1 MRECYIFEKQM
12 KRIFLFLVCCFVPLA
27 LVAQNTRSAQ
37 GIVFDQN
44 GVPMAEAKLTAVGFN
59 SSALTGADGTFN
71 ITVSPYAK
79 FIEVSKEGYLPV
91 QVEIDGSY
99 LIVRLRVDKKY
110 AENKA
115 KAEEEARKAAEAEK
129 ARLAEEAE
137 AARLAVEAAE
147 QARLEAEERKRIEE
161 ERRIA
166 AEKAAAEKA
175 ERDRLAAEA
184 KAKAEEEKRIA
195 AEKAAA
201 EKAEAAKRAAE
212 EKARI
217 AEEKRIAAEKAAA
230 EKAEKARLAA
240 EAKAKAEEEK
250 RLAAERAAAER
261 AAAEQARLATQQ
273 QQQQAQ
279 GVANAQA
286 EAARLE
292 KLAQEQAKREAEL
305 AKKQAEQARIAEEKR
320 IAAEKAAAE
329 KQKRVEAHKA
339 YVEEW
344 KSAEFKGYR
353 SQVEAT
359 FGLDFDL
366 MCTSNIHYIGGYQ
379 INNILYV
386 GVGTGVSLY
395 LNDVPTPKWSANS
408 YSDMA
413 NLPLNLWSVPVFGYF
428 RANFAN
434 RRLIPF
440 FALSAGYRFGTK
452 HCFDMPWDSYAE
464 YSTSGIFVNPQIGL
478 NFRMTKKSDIYITAG
493 FNLMQMPR
501 FDNVSSTMFVAE
513 FYKEFYGG
521 FDLRLGFTF

>member
-1 MRECYIFEKQM
+1 M

-44 GVPMAEAKLTAVGFN
+44 GVPMAEAKLTTVGFN

-79 FIEVSKEGYLPV
+79 FIEVSKEGYLSV

-137 AARLAVEAAE
+137 AARLAAEAAE

-230 EKAEKARLAA
+230 EKAERARLAA

-273 QQQQAQ
+273 QQQQTQ

-305 AKKQAEQARIAEEKR
+305 AQKQAIKAEREKR
-320 IAAEKAAAE
+320 TAKW
-329 KQKRVEAHKA
+329 KEA
-339 YVEEW
+339 
-344 KSAEFKGYR
+344 SLKGYR
-353 SQVEAT
+353 SYVDASWAIDSYSLMMSG
-359 FGLDFDL
+359 GL
-366 MCTSNIHYIGGYQ
+366 HYIGGYQ
-379 INNILYV
+379 ANNCIFF
-386 GVGTGVSLY
+386 GVGTGINLAQTY
-395 LNDVPTPKWSANS
+395 EWNS
-408 YSDMA
+408 QEQQLSP
-413 NLPLNLWSVPVFGYF
+413 NSWNVPVYAYL
-428 RANFAN
+428 RTNFINN
-434 RRLIPF
+434 RCSPF
-440 FALSAGYRFGTK
+440 FALSAGYQFSTRREFA
-452 HCFDMPWDSYAE
+452 MPFEQKVKYKT
-464 YSTSGIFVNPQIGL
+464 STIFVNPQLGVDFRINPKHSIYVAAGATLFQRPEIIEVTPMTATFGSGL
-478 NFRMTKKSDIYITAG
+478 GWSI
-493 FNLMQMPR
+493 
-501 FDNVSSTMFVAE
+501 
-513 FYKEFYGG
+513 
-521 FDLRLGFTF
+521 DLHLGFTF

>member
-44 GVPMAEAKLTAVGFN
+44 GVPMAEAKLTTVGFN
-59 SSALTGADGTFN
+59 SSALSGADGTFN
-71 ITVSPYAK
+71 IVVSPYAK

-137 AARLAVEAAE
+137 AARLAAEAAE

-305 AKKQAEQARIAEEKR
+305 AKEQALKAEREK
-320 IAAEKAAAE
+320 KAA
-329 KQKRVEAHKA
+329 KWKEA
-339 YVEEW
+339 
-344 KSAEFKGYR
+344 SLKGYR
-353 SQVEAT
+353 SYVDASWAIDSYSLMMSG
-359 FGLDFDL
+359 GL
-366 MCTSNIHYIGGYQ
+366 HYIGGYQ
-379 INNILYV
+379 ANNCIFF
-386 GVGTGVSLY
+386 GVGTGINLAQTY
-395 LNDVPTPKWSANS
+395 EWNS
-408 YSDMA
+408 QEQQLSP
-413 NLPLNLWSVPVFGYF
+413 NSWNVPVYAYL
-428 RANFAN
+428 RTNFINN
-434 RRLIPF
+434 RCSPF
-440 FALSAGYRFGTK
+440 FALSAGYQFSTRREFAMPFGQKVKYKT
-452 HCFDMPWDSYAE
+452 
-464 YSTSGIFVNPQIGL
+464 STIFVNPQLGVDFRINPKHSVYVAAGATLFQRPEIIEVTPMSATFGSGL
-478 NFRMTKKSDIYITAG
+478 GWSI
-493 FNLMQMPR
+493 
-501 FDNVSSTMFVAE
+501 
-513 FYKEFYGG
+513 
-521 FDLRLGFTF
+521 DLHLGFTF

>member
-27 LVAQNTRSAQ
+27 LLAQNTRSAQ

-44 GVPMAEAKLTAVGFN
+44 GVPMAEAKLTTVGFN
-59 SSALTGADGTFN
+59 SSALSGADGTFN
-71 ITVSPYAK
+71 IVVSPYAK

-137 AARLAVEAAE
+137 AARLAAEAAE

-166 AEKAAAEKA
+166 ADKAAAEKA

-305 AKKQAEQARIAEEKR
+305 AKKQALKAEREK
-320 IAAEKAAAE
+320 KAA
-329 KQKRVEAHKA
+329 KWKEA
-339 YVEEW
+339 
-344 KSAEFKGYR
+344 SLKGYR
-353 SQVEAT
+353 SYVDASWAIDSYSLMMSG
-359 FGLDFDL
+359 GL
-366 MCTSNIHYIGGYQ
+366 HYIGGYQ
-379 INNILYV
+379 ANNCIFF
-386 GVGTGVSLY
+386 GVGTGINLAQPYEWNRQEDILS
-395 LNDVPTPKWSANS
+395 PNS
-408 YSDMA
+408 W
-413 NLPLNLWSVPVFGYF
+413 NVPVYAYL
-428 RANFAN
+428 RTNFINN
-434 RRLIPF
+434 RCSPF
-440 FALSAGYRFGTK
+440 FALSAGYQFSTKREFAMPFGQK
-452 HCFDMPWDSYAE
+452 VKYK
-464 YSTSGIFVNPQIGL
+464 TSAIFVNPQLGVDFRINPKHSVYVAAGATLFQRPKIIELTPMTATFGSGL
-478 NFRMTKKSDIYITAG
+478 GWGI
-493 FNLMQMPR
+493 
-501 FDNVSSTMFVAE
+501 
-513 FYKEFYGG
+513 
-521 FDLRLGFTF
+521 DLHLGFTF

>member
-44 GVPMAEAKLTAVGFN
+44 GVPMAEAKLTTVGFN
-59 SSALTGADGTFN
+59 SSALSGADGTFN
-71 ITVSPYAK
+71 IVVSPYAK
-79 FIEVSKEGYLPV
+79 FIEVSKEGYLSV

-137 AARLAVEAAE
+137 AARLAAEAAE

-195 AEKAAA
+195 AENAAA

-305 AKKQAEQARIAEEKR
+305 AKKQAVKAEREKR
-320 IAAEKAAAE
+320 AAKW
-329 KQKRVEAHKA
+329 KEA
-339 YVEEW
+339 
-344 KSAEFKGYR
+344 SLKGYR
-353 SQVEAT
+353 SYVDASWAIDSYSLMMSG
-359 FGLDFDL
+359 GL
-366 MCTSNIHYIGGYQ
+366 HYIGGYQ
-379 INNILYV
+379 ANNCIFF
-386 GVGTGVSLY
+386 GVGTGINLAQTYEWDRREQQLSPNSWNVPLY
-395 LNDVPTPKWSANS
+395 AYLRT
-408 YSDMA
+408 
-413 NLPLNLWSVPVFGYF
+413 
-428 RANFAN
+428 NFINN
-434 RRLIPF
+434 RCSPF
-440 FALSAGYRFGTK
+440 FALSAGYQFSTRREILVA
-452 HCFDMPWDSYAE
+452 FDQIVKYK
-464 YSTSGIFVNPQIGL
+464 TSAIFVNPQLGVDFRINSKHSVYVAAGATLFQRPEIVDITPMTATFGSGL
-478 NFRMTKKSDIYITAG
+478 GWGI
-493 FNLMQMPR
+493 
-501 FDNVSSTMFVAE
+501 
-513 FYKEFYGG
+513 
-521 FDLRLGFTF
+521 DLHLGFTF

>member
-44 GVPMAEAKLTAVGFN
+44 GVPMAEAKLTTVGFN
-59 SSALTGADGTFN
+59 SSALSGADGTFN
-71 ITVSPYAK
+71 IVVSPYAK

-99 LIVRLRVDKKY
+99 LIVRLKVDKKY

-137 AARLAVEAAE
+137 AARLAAEAAE

-305 AKKQAEQARIAEEKR
+305 AKEQALKAEREK
-320 IAAEKAAAE
+320 KAA
-329 KQKRVEAHKA
+329 KWKEA
-339 YVEEW
+339 
-344 KSAEFKGYR
+344 SLKGYR
-353 SQVEAT
+353 SYVDASWAIDSYSLMMSG
-359 FGLDFDL
+359 GL
-366 MCTSNIHYIGGYQ
+366 HYIGGYQ
-379 INNILYV
+379 ANNCIFF
-386 GVGTGVSLY
+386 GVGTGINLAQTYEWDHREQQLS
-395 LNDVPTPKWSANS
+395 PNS
-408 YSDMA
+408 W
-413 NLPLNLWSVPVFGYF
+413 NVPVYAYL
-428 RANFAN
+428 RTNFINN
-434 RRLIPF
+434 RCSPF
-440 FALSAGYRFGTK
+440 FALSAGYQFSTRRELRVA
-452 HCFDMPWDSYAE
+452 FDQPVKYK
-464 YSTSGIFVNPQIGL
+464 TSAIFVNPQLGVDFRINPKHSVYVAAGATLFQRPEIVDITPMTATFGSGL
-478 NFRMTKKSDIYITAG
+478 GWGI
-493 FNLMQMPR
+493 
-501 FDNVSSTMFVAE
+501 
-513 FYKEFYGG
+513 
-521 FDLRLGFTF
+521 DLHLGFTF

>member
-1 MRECYIFEKQM
+1 M

-44 GVPMAEAKLTAVGFN
+44 GVPMAEAKLTTVGFN
-59 SSALTGADGTFN
+59 SSALSGADGTFN

-137 AARLAVEAAE
+137 AARLAAEAAE

-305 AKKQAEQARIAEEKR
+305 AKKQAFKAEREKR
-320 IAAEKAAAE
+320 AAKW
-329 KQKRVEAHKA
+329 KEA
-339 YVEEW
+339 
-344 KSAEFKGYR
+344 SLKGYR
-353 SQVEAT
+353 SYVDASWAIDSYSLMMSG
-359 FGLDFDL
+359 GL
-366 MCTSNIHYIGGYQ
+366 HYIGGYQ
-379 INNILYV
+379 ANNCIFF
-386 GVGTGVSLY
+386 GVGTGINLAQTYEWDRQEQQLS
-395 LNDVPTPKWSANS
+395 PNS
-408 YSDMA
+408 W
-413 NLPLNLWSVPVFGYF
+413 NVPVYAYL
-428 RANFAN
+428 RTNFINN
-434 RRLIPF
+434 RCSPF
-440 FALSAGYRFGTK
+440 FALSAGYQFSTRRELLVA
-452 HCFDMPWDSYAE
+452 FDQPVKYK
-464 YSTSGIFVNPQIGL
+464 TSAIFVNPQLGVDFRINPKHSVYVAAGATLFQRPEIVDITPMTATFGSGL
-478 NFRMTKKSDIYITAG
+478 GWGI
-493 FNLMQMPR
+493 
-501 FDNVSSTMFVAE
+501 
-513 FYKEFYGG
+513 
-521 FDLRLGFTF
+521 DLHLGFTF